1 LRERMRQ
8 GHTVVLVSH
17 DETQVTT
24 LCDRL
29 LWIEHGKS
37 IREGS
42 RDEVFA
48 AYHEELHLVGGA
60 T

>member
-1 LRERMRQ
+1 MRQ

-17 DETQVTT
+17 DETQVAT

-29 LWIEHGKS
+29 LWVEHGKS
-37 IREGS
+37 VCEGS

-48 AYHEELHLVGGA
+48 AYHAQQVEVSEPS
-60 T
+60 